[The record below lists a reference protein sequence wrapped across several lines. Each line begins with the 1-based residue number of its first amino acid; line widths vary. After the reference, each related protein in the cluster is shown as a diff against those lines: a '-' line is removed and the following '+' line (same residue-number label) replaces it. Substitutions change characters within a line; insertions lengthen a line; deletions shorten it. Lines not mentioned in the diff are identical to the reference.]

1 MNPPPCPT
9 AMKSLFLPFCGLAA
23 LTLSS
28 CSEHLVR
35 VKPYERGNLANPL
48 MDAGRDPLLL
58 AMTQHAYFSREAAF
72 GGGGVGGGGCGC
84 N

>member
-1 MNPPPCPT
+1 MNLRLLVC
-9 AMKSLFLPFCGLAA
+9 AAYASLMLC
-23 LTLSS
+23 S
-28 CSEHLVR
+28 CSNSLVR
-35 VKPYERGNLANPL
+35 VKPYERGNLANAL
-48 MDAGRDPLLL
+48 MDNGRDPLLL

>member
-1 MNPPPCPT
+1 
-9 AMKSLFLPFCGLAA
+9 
-23 LTLSS
+23 
-28 CSEHLVR
+28 
-35 VKPYERGNLANPL
+35 
-48 MDAGRDPLLL
+48 MDAGRDPLLM

>member
-1 MNPPPCPT
+1 MMKTILLST
-9 AMKSLFLPFCGLAA
+9 ATMAA
-23 LTLSS
+23 LLLSS
-28 CSEHLVR
+28 CSQQLVR

-58 AMTQHAYFSREAAF
+58 AMTQHAYFSREASF

>member
-1 MNPPPCPT
+1 MKT
-9 AMKSLFLPFCGLAA
+9 ILLSSAAVAAMM
-23 LTLSS
+23 LSS
-28 CSEHLVR
+28 CSQHLVR
-35 VKPYERGNLANPL
+35 VKPYERGHLANPL

>member
-1 MNPPPCPT
+1 
-9 AMKSLFLPFCGLAA
+9 MKTLFLSSAA
-23 LTLSS
+23 LTAMLLSS
-28 CSEHLVR
+28 CSQQLVR
-35 VKPYERGNLANPL
+35 VKPYERGHLANPL

>member
-1 MNPPPCPT
+1 MNFATPSAIMNLRHLASAAC
-9 AMKSLFLPFCGLAA
+9 ASLLLC
-23 LTLSS
+23 S
-28 CSEHLVR
+28 CSDSLVR

-48 MDAGRDPLLL
+48 MDNGRDPLLL

>member
-1 MNPPPCPT
+1 MRT
-9 AMKSLFLPFCGLAA
+9 TLLAIAAMM
-23 LTLSS
+23 LSS
-28 CSEHLVR
+28 CSQQLVR
-35 VKPYERGNLANPL
+35 VKPYQRGNLANPL

-58 AMTQHAYFSREAAF
+58 AMTQHTYFSREASF

>member
-1 MNPPPCPT
+1 MKTLPLLT
-9 AMKSLFLPFCGLAA
+9 AAVVVMM
-23 LTLSS
+23 LSS
-28 CSEHLVR
+28 CSQHLVR
-35 VKPYERGNLANPL
+35 VKPYERGHLANPL
-48 MDAGRDPLLL
+48 MDPGRDPLLL

>member
-1 MNPPPCPT
+1 
-9 AMKSLFLPFCGLAA
+9 MKPILTLACLASLM
-23 LTLSS
+23 LSS
-28 CSEHLVR
+28 CSQKLVR
-35 VKPYERGNLANPL
+35 VKPYQRGHLANPL

-72 GGGGVGGGGCGC
+72 GGGGVGGGGFGC

>member
-1 MNPPPCPT
+1 M
-9 AMKSLFLPFCGLAA
+9 MKMLRLLVIPAVL
-23 LTLSS
+23 LLSS
-28 CSEHLVR
+28 CSDHLVR
-35 VKPYERGNLANPL
+35 VKPYQRKNLANPL

>member
-1 MNPPPCPT
+1 
-9 AMKSLFLPFCGLAA
+9 MKPILILAGMSA
-23 LTLSS
+23 LLLSS
-28 CSEHLVR
+28 CSQQLTR
-35 VKPYERGNLANPL
+35 VKPYQRGFLANPL
-48 MDAGRDPLLL
+48 MDAGRDPLLM

>member
-1 MNPPPCPT
+1 M
-9 AMKSLFLPFCGLAA
+9 MKMFRLLVIPAVLM
-23 LTLSS
+23 LSS

-35 VKPYERGNLANPL
+35 VKPYQRKNLANPL

>member
-1 MNPPPCPT
+1 
-9 AMKSLFLPFCGLAA
+9 MKTILLPSLFASLL
-23 LTLSS
+23 LSS
-28 CSEHLVR
+28 CSQHLVR
-35 VKPYERGNLANPL
+35 VKPYERGFLANPL

-58 AMTQHAYFSREAAF
+58 TMTQHAYFSREASF

>member
-1 MNPPPCPT
+1 
-9 AMKSLFLPFCGLAA
+9 MKTKPLIAC
-23 LTLSS
+23 LTVVLMSS
-28 CSEHLVR
+28 CSQQLVR
-35 VKPYERGNLANPL
+35 VKPYERGHLANPL

-58 AMTQHAYFSREAAF
+58 TMTQHAYFSREAAF

>member
-1 MNPPPCPT
+1 MSFSQSST
-9 AMKSLFLPFCGLAA
+9 LMKPILCIAFLAA
-23 LTLSS
+23 LCLSS
-28 CSEHLVR
+28 CSSQLVR
-35 VKPYERGNLANPL
+35 VKPYERGHLANPL

-58 AMTQHAYFSREAAF
+58 TMTQHAYFSREAAF